1 MSTVKQ
7 ITINNEIIDIAAIEA
22 RAHKLRAE
30 AIAEFGQNLRSW
42 FKSLNIGVTAQAAH

>member
-7 ITINNEIIDIAAIEA
+7 ITINNEIIDISAIEA

-42 FKSLNIGVTAQAAH
+42 LKSFHLGFAARTAH

>member
-22 RAHKLRAE
+22 RARKLQAE
-30 AIAEFGQNLRSW
+30 AMAEFGQNLRSW
-42 FKSLNIGVTAQAAH
+42 LKSFNVGFAARTAH